1 MYTYKQT
8 NKIFD
13 KPTTTSYPRRHS
25 HSRRH
30 IRLFGAA
37 LKHLAMSHPPSHS
50 QLVWISNSV
59 PKSRYR
65 VHTRRQEQRDDI
77 RKATQSCTH
86 PRYLRWCAVNPRPAP
101 TRTRTGP
108 PRSAPV
114 AARRPTSPCSRSSM
128 STFSLSSCK
137 LRKKL
142 AVVRG
147 KRLRL
152 RRRTTAR
159 RVRLGGVTG
168 GWVMTLCRAPLKYS
182 WGCETAHIV
191 CTSVCALLVGHP
203 G

>member
-1 MYTYKQT
+1 MYTYKQI

-30 IRLFGAA
+30 IRLFGAVF
-37 LKHLAMSHPPSHS
+37 KTPSHVTPTIP
-50 QLVWISNSV
+50 LPTGLDIELR
-59 PKSRYR
+59 PRSRYR

-114 AARRPTSPCSRSSM
+114 AARRPTSPCSRSLM

-159 RVRLGGVTG
+159 RVLWGV
-168 GWVMTLCRAPLKYS
+168 
-182 WGCETAHIV
+182 
-191 CTSVCALLVGHP
+191 
-203 G
+203 